1 MFDTHKGHQVCRIEE
16 GAKSLRVQ
24 ISDASKDGVL
34 KFERT
39 ENVLLD
45 IRHAKLTLEEN
56 RDKLLKQ
63 AENNFDEI
71 ISTLKTRKAKFLEEF
86 AEHFNKQL
94 DLIVEAE

>member
-1 MFDTHKGHQVCRIEE
+1 MFDAHKGHQVCRIEE

-24 ISDASKDGVL
+24 ISDASKEGVL
-34 KFERT
+34 KFEKT

-63 AENNFDEI
+63 AEGYFDEI
-71 ISTLKTRKAKFLEEF
+71 ISKLKLRKTAFLE
-86 AEHFNKQL
+86 
-94 DLIVEAE
+94 

>member
-1 MFDTHKGHQVCRIEE
+1 MFDSHKGHPVCRIEE
-16 GAKSLRVQ
+16 GAKALRVQ

-34 KFERT
+34 KFEKT

-56 RDKLLKQ
+56 REKLLKQ

-71 ISTLKTRKAKFLEEF
+71 INTLKTRKAAFLKELT
-86 AEHFNKQL
+86 EHFDKQL
-94 DLIVEAE
+94 DQIV